1 MKKIN
6 AQDVPELEQG
16 SPQRKYHVFRR
27 HLSVALGAPRDVGTW
42 GGGHPFE
49 VELTRVPAGAANFP
63 LHQHSAQ
70 WELYLF
76 ISGSGEMT
84 DGREASPVGPGDVV
98 LCAPEQPHKIVNTR
112 RGGPRLLRRGRS
124 PAGGRHLLSGHRQV
138 GGQAAAKML
147 RDGRAPVLRAGRL
160 SAGGAWC

>member
-98 LCAPEQPHKIVNTR
+98 LCAPEQPHKIVNT
-112 RGGPRLLRRGRS
+112 G
-124 PAGGRHLLSGHRQV
+124 
-138 GGQAAAKML
+138 AADLVYYVVADHQLADVIFYPDTGKWAVKPQRKCFEMVE
-147 RDGRAPVLRAGRL
+147 RPYFEPGD
-160 SAGGAWC
+160 